1 MNLKLDN
8 MKIRQIRPLLAI
20 LFILFIPQAVLSQV
34 TRTWTGSFDGTTWSN
49 AGNWDTGVP
58 NDGDDVVF
66 NNVTAT
72 ITNVTTATVRDFIK
86 AGTGTVTVQSGI
98 SVTRNISVGAGGGL
112 TFSTGTVTLN
122 GTGTQSVGGAGTTT
136 FNNLTVNNAGSTRT
150 TVFITTPTNFQI
162 FNPTNIVGN
171 ITVNGTMAIELGVV
185 SFGPTNSSTFNH
197 TIGTLS
203 VGSPSSTITQT
214 FSLPNTIVDAN
225 TSFAVNNATNT
236 NATVTVTGDFI
247 VNATYTDAIN
257 GSVAVGLAAPFCNGG
272 TATLTVQG
280 NFNAT
285 SRMAFVANGFLSGVS
300 GSGSASAITL
310 NVGTAGAAGDVI
322 MTSSTTSSN
331 FQGNGPGTTTP
342 TINLLGGTTT
352 SPAQYNVPYSVFSG
366 GIPSANAS
374 SFMNVNGVYRVVNT
388 SSMTLAAVPSRP
400 LTINGTLIV
409 EDGGEIA
416 GATVGGGSTSPQLI
430 MGTNGRLVVRD
441 AAGLGDGSSATA
453 FAFCINRRTAPDNWI
468 LTSINTAGTVEYN
481 GTAAQTITARG
492 GANAYNRLEINNAN
506 GGTLNGATNVNDQL
520 ILTNGNINTTTTNL
534 LTLGAAATVS
544 GGSNSS
550 YVSGPVANTFTTST
564 LTKTYPLG
572 SDGLYR
578 RVDIAGSASAGTP
591 TLRGD
596 LITGSAT
603 AIASTASGE
612 GVSVLRYY
620 SFTPSDNTITTTSVQ
635 NFRVN
640 TDDGVGSF
648 VSNSTLRLATTIGT
662 GGTWTQNLLSPANP
676 NTTSLPI
683 LINSAAFSLSPTTA
697 NLLYVSLG
705 TINPV
710 DNPLPVELASF
721 TGRTVFNGIELNWRT
736 ASELN
741 NAGYAIFRNG
751 TEIANFREYP
761 SLRGKGTS
769 PTGAQYQFVDSRVQ
783 PGVEYRYTLRS
794 IDFDGTV
801 HDYATTVTLRA
812 NPMVTEF
819 RLDQNFPNPF
829 NPSTVISYQLPAS
842 SEVSLVVYDMLG
854 REVQTLVNTRQAAG
868 SYQVQFNAAS
878 LTSGVYFYRL
888 QAGSFLETKKMLLV
902 K

>member
-1 MNLKLDN
+1 
-8 MKIRQIRPLLAI
+8 MKIRLLLCI
-20 LFILFIPQAVLSQV
+20 LLIPFVSQSALSQT
-34 TRTWTGSFDGTTWSN
+34 TRTWTGLADGTTWSL

-58 NDGDDVVF
+58 LDGDDAVF
-66 NNVTAT
+66 NSVTAT

-86 AGTGTVTVQSGI
+86 TGTGTVTVQSGI

-122 GTGTQSVGGAGTTT
+122 GTGVQDIGGAGTTT
-136 FNNLTVNNAGSTRT
+136 FNNLTVNNAGSTVT
-150 TVFITTPTNFQI
+150 SGPFPFFVIPLPPDFYAFANATN
-162 FNPTNIVGN
+162 TVGN
-171 ITVNGTMAIELGVV
+171 ITVTGTMDIQRGSV
-185 SFGPTNSSTFNH
+185 SFGPTNSSTFSH

-203 VGSPSSTITQT
+203 IGSTSSTIVQT
-214 FSLPNTIVDAN
+214 TSGSGSSARYTVTGNTA
-225 TSFAVNNATNT
+225 FAVNNSNSTS
-236 NATVTVTGDFI
+236 ATVTVTGDLI
-247 VNATYTDAIN
+247 VNATYADPTN
-257 GSVAVGLAAPFCNGG
+257 GAVSLGLAAPFCNGG

-285 SRMAFVANGFLSGVS
+285 SRMAFVANGFLSMVS
-300 GSGSASAITL
+300 GSGSAGAITL

-322 MTSSTTSSN
+322 MTSTTTSSN

-352 SPAQYNVPYSVFSG
+352 TPAQYNVPYSVFSG
-366 GIPSANAS
+366 GTPAANAS

-388 SSMTLAAVPSRP
+388 SSMTIAAVPGRD

-416 GATVGGGSTSPQLI
+416 GATVGTGSTSPQLI

-453 FAFCINRRTAPDNWI
+453 FAFCINRRTAPNNWI

-492 GANAYNRLEINNAN
+492 GASAYNRLEINNAS

-534 LTLGAAATVS
+534 LTLGSAATVS

-550 YVSGPVANTFTTST
+550 YVSGPVANTFTTSP

-578 RVDIAGSASAGTP
+578 RVDIAGSASTGTP

-612 GVSVLRYY
+612 GVSDLRYY
-620 SFTPSDNTITTTSVQ
+620 SFTPSDNTINAVAIT

-648 VSNSTLRLATTIGT
+648 VSNTSLRLATTIGT
-662 GGTWTQNLLSPANP
+662 GGTWDQNVLFPSNP
-676 NTTSLPI
+676 NTTTLPI
-683 LINSAAFSLSPTTA
+683 TINTFSLSLSPTTT

-705 TINPV
+705 TTNPV
-710 DNPLPVELASF
+710 DNPLPVELSSF
-721 TGRTVFNGIELNWRT
+721 TGRTVANGIELNWRT

-741 NAGYAIFRNG
+741 NAGYVIFRNG
-751 TEIANFREYP
+751 AEVAHFREYP
-761 SLRGKGTS
+761 SLKGKGTS
-769 PTGAQYQFVDSRVQ
+769 PVGAQYQFVDSRVQ

-812 NPMVTEF
+812 KPMVTEF

-829 NPSTVISYQLPAS
+829 NPSTVIQYQLPMS
-842 SEVSLVVYDMLG
+842 SEVKLVVYDMLG
-854 REVQTLVNTRQAAG
+854 REVQPLVNTRQAAG

-888 QAGSFLETKKMLLV
+888 QAGTFVETKKMMLV